1 MREFLQL
8 FVFAAVDGTFYA
20 LFAVG
25 IAVLFRGTRAIN
37 FAVAEIGAFSLYAYW
52 WLSTNK
58 DMPMLFG
65 LAGAIAVGIA
75 ITVAFD
81 QLIIRRVPP
90 ADRVTVTV
98 ASVGL
103 LSLLLAVESRYFGA
117 ESRRIAAPIE
127 GSGVTIVGVTV
138 NPSTILAMVLLFASA
153 YGLTTLLRR
162 TDFGLGVLAV
172 AQDRDA
178 SRLMGVPARKV
189 SLFLWGVG
197 AVLAVVAGFL
207 VAPSIGNLRVGIFGG
222 IYTKALI
229 GAVVGGLDRIWG
241 AVAGAYA
248 VAFVEKVVIRYFD
261 IQSVPGDEWLAL
273 FAVVLLVLVLKP
285 TGLVAAARTR
295 GAS

>member
-37 FAVAEIGAFSLYAYW
+37 FAMAEVGVFSLYAYW
-52 WLSTNK
+52 WLSSNK
-58 DMPMLFG
+58 GLPMLLG
-65 LAGAIAVGIA
+65 LAGAVLVGIG
-75 ITVAFD
+75 ITIGFD

-90 ADRVTVTV
+90 TDRITVTV

-103 LSLLLAVESRYFGA
+103 LSFLLAFENRYFGA

-127 GSGVTIVGVTV
+127 GTGVSIVGVTV
-138 NPSTILAMVLLFASA
+138 NPSTILGMVLLFATA

-178 SRLMGVPARKV
+178 SRLMGVPARRV

-229 GAVVGGLDRIWG
+229 GAVIGGLDRIWG
-241 AVAGAYA
+241 AVVGAYA
-248 VAFVEKVVIRYFD
+248 VAFVEKAVIRYFD
-261 IQSVPGDEWLAL
+261 VASIPGDEWIALLA
-273 FAVVLLVLVLKP
+273 AVLLVLLLRP
-285 TGLVAAARTR
+285 TGLVAGARTR
-295 GAS
+295 GAA